1 MPICISM
8 NKKTEKNDIE
18 LLVDDM
24 KKRGLLPTE
33 EDTIIHL
40 ENVLDYYCKIADRDI
55 FIIPPIKKDKHILY
69 LMEEIMKTVKLI
81 CKQIIV
87 GGKNPIVDGIDFPKF
102 HKTTY
107 NEVKSE
113 YVN

>member
-1 MPICISM
+1 MTICISM
-8 NKKTEKNDIE
+8 NKKTKKNDIE

-55 FIIPPIKKDKHILY
+55 FIVPPIKKDKHILY

-81 CKQIIV
+81 CKQIIK
-87 GGKNPIVDGIDFPKF
+87 GEKNPVVDGIDFPKF

-107 NEVKSE
+107 NEVRSE

>member
-1 MPICISM
+1 M

-18 LLVDDM
+18 LLIDDM

-55 FIIPPIKKDKHILY
+55 FIVPPIKKDKHILY

-81 CKQIIV
+81 CKQIIK
-87 GGKNPIVDGIDFPKF
+87 GEKNPIVDGIDFPKF

>member
-1 MPICISM
+1 M

-33 EDTIIHL
+33 YDTIIHL

-55 FIIPPIKKDKHILY
+55 FIVPPIKKDKHILF

-81 CKQIIV
+81 CKQIIK
-87 GGKNPIVDGIDFPKF
+87 GEKNPIVDGIDFPKF

-107 NEVKSE
+107 NEVRGE

>member
-1 MPICISM
+1 M

-33 EDTIIHL
+33 EDTIIYL

-55 FIIPPIKKDKHILY
+55 FIVPPIKKDKHILY

-81 CKQIIV
+81 CKQIIK
-87 GGKNPIVDGIDFPKF
+87 GEKNPIVDGIDFAKF

>member
-1 MPICISM
+1 M

-33 EDTIIHL
+33 YDTIIHL

-55 FIIPPIKKDKHILY
+55 FIVPPIKKDKHILF

-81 CKQIIV
+81 CKQIIK
-87 GGKNPIVDGIDFPKF
+87 GEKNPIVDGIDFPKF

-107 NEVKSE
+107 NEVRSE

>member
-33 EDTIIHL
+33 YDTIIHL

-55 FIIPPIKKDKHILY
+55 FIVPPIKKDKHILF

-81 CKQIIV
+81 CKQIIK
-87 GGKNPIVDGIDFPKF
+87 GEKNPIVDGIDFAKF

>member
-1 MPICISM
+1 MLEH
-8 NKKTEKNDIE
+8 KH
-18 LLVDDM
+18 LLIRSEV
-24 KKRGLLPTE
+24 KRPLTTE

-55 FIIPPIKKDKHILY
+55 FIVPPIKKDKHILY

-81 CKQIIV
+81 CKQIIK
-87 GGKNPIVDGIDFPKF
+87 GEKNPIVDGIDFPKF

>member
-1 MPICISM
+1 MTICNSM

-55 FIIPPIKKDKHILY
+55 FIVPPIKKDKHILF

-81 CKQIIV
+81 CKQIIK
-87 GGKNPIVDGIDFPKF
+87 GEKNPIVDGIDFAKF

>member
-1 MPICISM
+1 M

-55 FIIPPIKKDKHILY
+55 FIVPPIKKDKHILY

-81 CKQIIV
+81 CMQIIK
-87 GGKNPIVDGIDFPKF
+87 GEKNPIVDGIDFAKF